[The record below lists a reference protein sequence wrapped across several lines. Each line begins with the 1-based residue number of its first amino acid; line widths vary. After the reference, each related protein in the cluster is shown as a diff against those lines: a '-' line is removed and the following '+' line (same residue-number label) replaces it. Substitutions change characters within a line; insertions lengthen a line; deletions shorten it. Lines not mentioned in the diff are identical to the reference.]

1 MIGEPQRKN
10 TRFSIQT
17 LPSSFRLPEERLIG
31 IDTFLNRKCIIK
43 SYGDK
48 IKFWYWNNLVLKKE
62 FAEGDVIKTLEYA
75 ISVDENYVIKA
86 DEFDIPKDVTMKNI
100 NKPN

>member
-17 LPSSFRLPEERLIG
+17 LPSSFKLPEERLIG

-62 FAEGDVIKTLEYA
+62 FVEGDIVKTLECA
-75 ISVDENYVIKA
+75 TVIDENYMIKS
-86 DEFDIPKDVTMKNI
+86 DEFEIPKDVTI
-100 NKPN
+100 Q